1 MSTPASRT
9 ATASPRIALG
19 GIGLAAI
26 GAIAASGKAIIVKL
40 GLRHGVDATTLL
52 ALRMLMALPLFVL
65 MALWAA
71 RRAEPLSWADRAR
84 VLWLG
89 FTGYYLSSLLDF
101 QGLQYISVTLERLIL
116 YLNPTLV
123 LLINVLLARQR
134 PGRWQIGAL
143 VLSYLGVLLAFG
155 HDLQREGGQIIVG
168 SLLVLGSALSYALY
182 LFGSGQVV
190 ARIGA
195 VRLTAYAS
203 CVASVLVLLHF
214 AVTHPLPLLWQAPA
228 PVQWLS
234 LVNATVC
241 TVLPVLAIMLAVQRV
256 GSSLAAQVGMLG
268 PVSTIVMSLWLLD
281 EPMGPAQIAGTVLV
295 LIGVLLGDQAA
306 ALTPEQARARILAV
320 IRAIPAGQVM
330 GYGQVAMRAGLPGR
344 ARLTARILGQN
355 DDPDLPWHRVLRS
368 DGRIAMEEGSAGW
381 REQSQ
386 RLRAEG
392 VVVESGR
399 VRMPATDP
407 AAALD
412 AAVWGPG

>member
-1 MSTPASRT
+1 MLGSPGHQAHPCDNGRPCAFPGRPVRPAVVLMSSPASRI

-195 VRLTAYAS
+195 VRLTAYTS

-214 AVTHPLPLLWQAPA
+214 AVTHPLPFLWQAPA

-295 LIGVLLGDQAA
+295 LIGVLLV
-306 ALTPEQARARILAV
+306 T
-320 IRAIPAGQVM
+320 
-330 GYGQVAMRAGLPGR
+330 
-344 ARLTARILGQN
+344 
-355 DDPDLPWHRVLRS
+355 
-368 DGRIAMEEGSAGW
+368 
-381 REQSQ
+381 
-386 RLRAEG
+386 RLR
-392 VVVESGR
+392 R
-399 VRMPATDP
+399 
-407 AAALD
+407 
-412 AAVWGPG
+412 

>member
-1 MSTPASRT
+1 MPPWPHPVRLAAVLMSSPSPRI

-19 GIGLAAI
+19 GIGLAAV

-65 MALWAA
+65 MALWSA
-71 RRAEPLSWADRAR
+71 RRTEPLSWADRAR

-134 PGRWQIGAL
+134 PGRWQVAAL
-143 VLSYLGVLLAFG
+143 ALSYLGVLLAFG

-214 AVTHPLPLLWQAPA
+214 AITHPLPLLWQAPA
-228 PVQWLS
+228 AVQWLS

-295 LIGVLLGDQAA
+295 LIGVLLV
-306 ALTPEQARARILAV
+306 T
-320 IRAIPAGQVM
+320 
-330 GYGQVAMRAGLPGR
+330 
-344 ARLTARILGQN
+344 
-355 DDPDLPWHRVLRS
+355 
-368 DGRIAMEEGSAGW
+368 
-381 REQSQ
+381 
-386 RLRAEG
+386 RLR
-392 VVVESGR
+392 R
-399 VRMPATDP
+399 
-407 AAALD
+407 
-412 AAVWGPG
+412 

>member
-1 MSTPASRT
+1 MSSPSPRI

-19 GIGLAAI
+19 GIGLAAV

-52 ALRMLMALPLFVL
+52 ALRMLMALPLFLL
-65 MALWAA
+65 MALWSA

-134 PGRWQIGAL
+134 PGRWQVAAL

-168 SLLVLGSALSYALY
+168 SLLVLGSAISYALY

-203 CVASVLVLLHF
+203 CVAGVLVLLHF
-214 AVTHPLPLLWQAPA
+214 AITHPLPL
-228 PVQWLS
+228 
-234 LVNATVC
+234 
-241 TVLPVLAIMLAVQRV
+241 LAIMLAVQRV

-295 LIGVLLGDQAA
+295 LIGVLLV
-306 ALTPEQARARILAV
+306 T
-320 IRAIPAGQVM
+320 
-330 GYGQVAMRAGLPGR
+330 
-344 ARLTARILGQN
+344 
-355 DDPDLPWHRVLRS
+355 
-368 DGRIAMEEGSAGW
+368 
-381 REQSQ
+381 
-386 RLRAEG
+386 RLR
-392 VVVESGR
+392 R
-399 VRMPATDP
+399 
-407 AAALD
+407 
-412 AAVWGPG
+412 